1 MPAQVEL
8 AIWDTAG
15 QERFHALGPIYYRD
29 AQAALLVYD
38 ITDADSFTRVQTWVQ
53 ELRQMVSHQA
63 SCKLMTLS
71 ALTCQLLSLHTCLY
85 LQLNCNY
92 PPCLH
97 QPLSFAIRHLLLLL
111 FLRKMQHGVL
121 SDIQSK
127 SFCMV
132 FICRASGL
140 RTGSLQCKLQ
150 ISLSIRYGT
159 SSLYSVL
166 LLCIE
171 NRLNL
176 PSPPPK

>member
-1 MPAQVEL
+1 
-8 AIWDTAG
+8 
-15 QERFHALGPIYYRD
+15 
-29 AQAALLVYD
+29 
-38 ITDADSFTRVQTWVQ
+38 
-53 ELRQMVSHQA
+53 MVSHQA

-92 PPCLH
+92 SPCLH

-111 FLRKMQHGVL
+111 FPRKMQHGVL

-127 SFCMV
+127 SSCTV
-132 FICRASGL
+132 FIYRASGL

-150 ISLSIRYGT
+150 ISLSVRYGT
-159 SSLYSVL
+159 SSLYPVL

-171 NRLNL
+171 NRPNL
-176 PSPPPK
+176 SLPKNPSPPPFPPPPPKIFHVATLPGMYPCVYSCRPAQLPASRTQPDWLFGF